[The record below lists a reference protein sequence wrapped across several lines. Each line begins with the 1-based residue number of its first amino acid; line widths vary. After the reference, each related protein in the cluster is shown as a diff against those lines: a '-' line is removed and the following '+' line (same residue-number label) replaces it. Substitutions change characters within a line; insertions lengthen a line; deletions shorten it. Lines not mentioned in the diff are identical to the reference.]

1 MNILTYNIRGT
12 RGLDDVRSVERIADT
27 ISSSQADIV
36 CLQEVEQWE
45 TGVGFG
51 DQPAE
56 LARLLGMNMEFHG
69 ILTLPHYR
77 YGIAI
82 MSRYPV
88 VQSDRYLL
96 PSVGEQRGM
105 IRVQISTEQGDL
117 NVFCT
122 HWGLNSKERIKQ
134 AGQTAAVINAT
145 TGPKILC
152 GDLNE
157 TAEYTAVSS
166 LINQSGLR
174 DLAVASGVADLTFPA
189 DTPDCRIDYMLASR
203 ELTASN
209 VTVINSQ
216 ASDHRPVLA
225 SGVCINSD
233 SS

>member
-1 MNILTYNIRGT
+1 MNILTYNVRGT
-12 RGLDDVRSVERIADT
+12 RGIDDIRSVERIVDT
-27 ISSSQADIV
+27 IRSSQADIV

-45 TGVGFG
+45 PGVGFG
-51 DQPAE
+51 NQPAD
-56 LARLLGMNMEFHG
+56 LARLLAMHVEFHG

-82 MSRYPV
+82 LTRYPV

-117 NVFCT
+117 SVFCT
-122 HWGLNSKERIKQ
+122 HWGLNGEERIKQ
-134 AGQTAAVINAT
+134 AGETAAAINAT
-145 TGPKILC
+145 TGPKIIC

-157 TAEYTAVSS
+157 TADHAAVSTLIS
-166 LINQSGLR
+166 LTGLR
-174 DLAVASGVADLTFPA
+174 DLAIESGHAEFTFSS

-225 SGVCINSD
+225 SGVGINSD
-233 SS
+233 GS